1 MAALT
6 GLIIAGGL
14 LSAAGHTEE
23 GDDAKRMSDEEAR
36 QLRENAG
43 QTRAAGQQAGEE
55 ESRRARLVMSRMIAV
70 AAASG
75 AGAVD
80 PTVVKLASG
89 VAGEGEL
96 AASMQRYNA
105 ESEAQGMEK
114 QATSRVRSGAAI
126 QRASRWRAAGS
137 IMQSGYQ
144 AFGKGR

>member
-1 MAALT
+1 MAVLT
-6 GLIIAGGL
+6 GLALAGGL
-14 LSAAGHTEE
+14 MSAYGSMEE
-23 GDDAKRMSDEEAR
+23 GDEAKRISGAEAT
-36 QLRENAG
+36 QLREGAG
-43 QTRAAGQQAGEE
+43 QLRAAGQQAGEE
-55 ESRRARLVMSRMIAV
+55 ELRKSRLVMSRMIAV

-105 ESEAQGMEK
+105 ETEARGMEK
-114 QATSRVRSGAAI
+114 QATTRIRSGEAV